1 MSAIKKLKKAGDITS
16 VLNVLTT
23 AFPNLSGVI
32 SSFVS
37 SLMSGTAT
45 IGTFKTAISGLWTVL
60 TAHPIAAVIAAVGAL
75 VVGFNAYNQSVQEAV
90 NKAKEAGT
98 AWSESN
104 TSIQSQIDKI
114 EELRTALD
122 NGTLSEEES
131 YQAKEELLSIQQ
143 SLSESYGQQV
153 AGIDLVNGSL
163 KEQIGLLREASQAE
177 ADKFLNENRKGIA
190 EAEKAMSANLDNDW
204 NPFTESY
211 NLGYF
216 DNGTEGERILRNA
229 VQKYGDLF
237 ELVGDGATTTIYF
250 KGNATEAEETLNQ
263 VMTEVRNASEHI
275 ADDPLVTNFLNNAS
289 TALIEADTILTEYQ
303 DLYNQAQ
310 EARLVADQT
319 EFKASDYSDEDGQ
332 TAIEWL
338 NDYAEAVQNYNDAIA
353 SGDTAKITKA
363 KNEFGLVHAAIQE
376 LLQNSD
382 FAEYSDQFN
391 AVFEQLNQGAINLN
405 DFKKSLSGT
414 SDYGIFEGVAESAKE
429 LQNLDLT
436 DFDLRYALDTDGT
449 QEGEQALNRLVGAA
463 KEAGIISDDSASSVQ
478 TLIDMLVEAGIISQT
493 VAESTEE
500 VAESTTDTVDTL
512 STSLENAI
520 ARQDNLN
527 AAMASSV
534 SASGLTSEE
543 ILNVANAYKD
553 LDGYNPDK
561 LFERTANGIHINAA
575 ELRKLDAELKKNEMA
590 DYQQQIIDKQQ
601 ELNQARLQGADTSV
615 LESELSMLQQM
626 AAQYDGLTS
635 AYQRWLDAQS
645 GGEEGDMY
653 RSVHDTML
661 ERGKELYE
669 SQLYNNKEF
678 RAIADFYSNKDLTNA
693 SAEEVKAAYE
703 EALPAIERYFT
714 ESREGVDNFVRD
726 MMKLSDAEG
735 LNWYETLEDG
745 SIRFNTGNDEQ
756 IAEMLGIDVEAVQS
770 IYRMMS
776 EYRDDILIGDTSGMN
791 AFTSQVE
798 DAQSKIQQLQ
808 DAGELS
814 SSISVDYD
822 VNDMSLEDMQ
832 TKISE
837 LKEERVEINA
847 ETNPEAAEALDEL
860 ISKTEKA
867 YFFKLNADTSGGLD
881 QATSAVESIQQRIAV
896 LQAEKPVMSI
906 SAIIE
911 GDEEIQSLAAQL
923 ATLPPEVQTTIGIS
937 TENVGNV
944 DGIISQLSQNP
955 ESINVP
961 VNYTKGTEPETVED
975 ASGIAN
981 YTLGESPAE
990 VPDAWGDANF
1000 RLGTYP
1006 TSIPSITQT
1015 VNQVLNPLQLATG
1028 TMLSAAHADGT
1039 AYNVLNLKPAYAN
1052 GKVALSQ
1059 NEEALVNELG
1069 TESVIRDGRWF
1080 MIPGGMHV
1088 QSLKKGDIVL
1098 SAQQTKDLLNSGKAT
1113 GHGKAYA
1120 YGTAYNGMSAY
1131 SDGGWDFSDSS
1142 TSTTTTTTTTS
1153 TSTKNT
1159 SSKNTTAK
1167 AKKDGQD
1174 LVDWIERKIE
1184 KVQRKIQKFQTVADN
1199 IYKSFKTR
1207 NTALKNQISSVSD
1220 EIDIQKK
1227 AYDRYLAQADAVNL
1241 KSSLKKK
1248 VRNGTIDIDSYGE
1261 KTREKIEEYQKWLD
1275 KARDCKQ
1282 AIDDL
1287 NVSLSELYNQQ
1298 FENII
1303 TKWEG
1308 KLQDLQHEAERTESL
1323 ISRRTEYASEY
1334 LAPENAKEAS
1344 EANITDYQS
1353 LISNAQSQIE
1363 KRASELVEL
1372 RKKLNETLSD
1382 PESGIVEGSEGH
1394 KNMLAEIQSV
1404 ESEIDGLNSD
1414 IIGYSNSISE
1424 EYMNM
1429 FDGVA
1434 QGYENKLAQAEH
1446 LANEYNH
1453 ALEMAEAKGYQTS
1466 AQYYE
1471 MLRGIE
1477 EENVSLLKEEYDSLM
1492 NSMSTAL
1499 SSGEIEEGS
1508 QAYYDMTEQINGV
1521 AEAIQEAELNIVEF
1535 NNSIRETQ
1543 WEQFDYLQDRITK
1556 VSDEIEF
1563 MNELMSNSDMFTD
1576 KGKFTDTGMATLGMY
1591 GMNYNTLMRQADD
1604 YAEEIKKINE
1614 EIADDPANTK
1624 LIERKDELLEKQRE
1638 LILAAESEKQAIK
1651 DLVSDGIQAEIDSL
1665 KELAD
1670 SYIAALE
1677 SQKDL
1682 YDFQKKVAEQTKNI
1696 AALEKQLQAYQND
1709 TTEEARAKIQK
1720 ISVELADAKSDLEE
1734 TQYEHYISETK
1745 KILDDMTVEYEKV
1758 LNERLDNLDMLIEEM
1773 IATANSNAVSIDATL
1788 REVADSVG
1796 YTMSEQMTSTWT
1808 NVASQMAIDAAQR
1821 VNDTNRLVN
1830 QLVSNGAISQ
1840 QNAASIISAL
1850 ANGDAQAL
1858 QNTVSIVNG
1867 LLANGQLSSENATAI
1882 LTSMSNG
1889 DQLAIAN
1896 ALNIITKLTENGTLA
1911 QADAASIVSGLVVG
1925 DELSKLHATQTITK
1939 LSENG
1944 QLSKENATALSTALS
1959 TCTGEGSV
1967 LATYSKDFGTKLT
1980 SLNTTL
1986 DGIKTYTDSLQKK
1999 AADEAATAKA
2009 KAEAEAAAKAAAEK
2023 AAAEAA
2029 AKAAS
2034 TKAAAEAATKN
2045 TVTETAKKEAEKTT
2059 TTATQTK
2066 TEPKQA
2072 EPKKKSTSTQGD
2084 GKLQVGDKVKFNS
2097 GKYYE
2102 NSYGQGNS
2110 GYQKRGSQVYVTKI
2124 NKSGTHPYHI
2134 STGKKLGSGDLGWLK
2149 KSQISGYASGAK
2161 RISQDGLAW
2170 INENWD
2176 KNGGE
2181 TYLRKSD
2188 KAVLTTVGTDDRIY
2202 NAMASENLWKAAN
2215 SPGQF
2220 VMDNLSSARSAM
2232 NNQPSETMQ
2241 KYLSVT
2247 ENSGN
2252 TTIGDINIEM
2262 DLSGIADYEEFM
2274 QKMQNDKKFAKLIQS
2289 ISLGAMLGRNPQDKY
2304 KIKW

>member
-1 MSAIKKLKKAGDITS
+1 
-16 VLNVLTT
+16 
-23 AFPNLSGVI
+23 
-32 SSFVS
+32 
-37 SLMSGTAT
+37 
-45 IGTFKTAISGLWTVL
+45 
-60 TAHPIAAVIAAVGAL
+60 
-75 VVGFNAYNQSVQEAV
+75 
-90 NKAKEAGT
+90 
-98 AWSESN
+98 
-104 TSIQSQIDKI
+104 
-114 EELRTALD
+114 
-122 NGTLSEEES
+122 
-131 YQAKEELLSIQQ
+131 
-143 SLSESYGQQV
+143 
-153 AGIDLVNGSL
+153 
-163 KEQIGLLREASQAE
+163 
-177 ADKFLNENRKGIA
+177 
-190 EAEKAMSANLDNDW
+190 
-204 NPFTESY
+204 
-211 NLGYF
+211 
-216 DNGTEGERILRNA
+216 
-229 VQKYGDLF
+229 
-237 ELVGDGATTTIYF
+237 
-250 KGNATEAEETLNQ
+250 
-263 VMTEVRNASEHI
+263 MT
-275 ADDPLVTNFLNNAS
+275 
-289 TALIEADTILTEYQ
+289 
-303 DLYNQAQ
+303 
-310 EARLVADQT
+310 
-319 EFKASDYSDEDGQ
+319 
-332 TAIEWL
+332 
-338 NDYAEAVQNYNDAIA
+338 
-353 SGDTAKITKA
+353 
-363 KNEFGLVHAAIQE
+363 
-376 LLQNSD
+376 
-382 FAEYSDQFN
+382 
-391 AVFEQLNQGAINLN
+391 
-405 DFKKSLSGT
+405 
-414 SDYGIFEGVAESAKE
+414 
-429 LQNLDLT
+429 
-436 DFDLRYALDTDGT
+436 
-449 QEGEQALNRLVGAA
+449 
-463 KEAGIISDDSASSVQ
+463 
-478 TLIDMLVEAGIISQT
+478 
-493 VAESTEE
+493 
-500 VAESTTDTVDTL
+500 
-512 STSLENAI
+512 
-520 ARQDNLN
+520 
-527 AAMASSV
+527 
-534 SASGLTSEE
+534 
-543 ILNVANAYKD
+543 
-553 LDGYNPDK
+553 
-561 LFERTANGIHINAA
+561 
-575 ELRKLDAELKKNEMA
+575 
-590 DYQQQIIDKQQ
+590 
-601 ELNQARLQGADTSV
+601 
-615 LESELSMLQQM
+615 
-626 AAQYDGLTS
+626 
-635 AYQRWLDAQS
+635 
-645 GGEEGDMY
+645 
-653 RSVHDTML
+653 
-661 ERGKELYE
+661 
-669 SQLYNNKEF
+669 
-678 RAIADFYSNKDLTNA
+678 
-693 SAEEVKAAYE
+693 
-703 EALPAIERYFT
+703 
-714 ESREGVDNFVRD
+714 
-726 MMKLSDAEG
+726 
-735 LNWYETLEDG
+735 
-745 SIRFNTGNDEQ
+745 
-756 IAEMLGIDVEAVQS
+756 
-770 IYRMMS
+770 
-776 EYRDDILIGDTSGMN
+776 
-791 AFTSQVE
+791 
-798 DAQSKIQQLQ
+798 
-808 DAGELS
+808 
-814 SSISVDYD
+814 
-822 VNDMSLEDMQ
+822 
-832 TKISE
+832 
-837 LKEERVEINA
+837 
-847 ETNPEAAEALDEL
+847 
-860 ISKTEKA
+860 
-867 YFFKLNADTSGGLD
+867 
-881 QATSAVESIQQRIAV
+881 
-896 LQAEKPVMSI
+896 
-906 SAIIE
+906 
-911 GDEEIQSLAAQL
+911 
-923 ATLPPEVQTTIGIS
+923 
-937 TENVGNV
+937 
-944 DGIISQLSQNP
+944 
-955 ESINVP
+955 
-961 VNYTKGTEPETVED
+961 
-975 ASGIAN
+975 
-981 YTLGESPAE
+981 
-990 VPDAWGDANF
+990 
-1000 RLGTYP
+1000 
-1006 TSIPSITQT
+1006 
-1015 VNQVLNPLQLATG
+1015 
-1028 TMLSAAHADGT
+1028 
-1039 AYNVLNLKPAYAN
+1039 
-1052 GKVALSQ
+1052 
-1059 NEEALVNELG
+1059 
-1069 TESVIRDGRWF
+1069 
-1080 MIPGGMHV
+1080 
-1088 QSLKKGDIVL
+1088 
-1098 SAQQTKDLLNSGKAT
+1098 
-1113 GHGKAYA
+1113 
-1120 YGTAYNGMSAY
+1120 
-1131 SDGGWDFSDSS
+1131 
-1142 TSTTTTTTTTS
+1142 
-1153 TSTKNT
+1153 
-1159 SSKNTTAK
+1159 
-1167 AKKDGQD
+1167 
-1174 LVDWIERKIE
+1174 
-1184 KVQRKIQKFQTVADN
+1184 
-1199 IYKSFKTR
+1199 
-1207 NTALKNQISSVSD
+1207 
-1220 EIDIQKK
+1220 
-1227 AYDRYLAQADAVNL
+1227 
-1241 KSSLKKK
+1241 
-1248 VRNGTIDIDSYGE
+1248 
-1261 KTREKIEEYQKWLD
+1261 
-1275 KARDCKQ
+1275 
-1282 AIDDL
+1282 
-1287 NVSLSELYNQQ
+1287 
-1298 FENII
+1298 
-1303 TKWEG
+1303 
-1308 KLQDLQHEAERTESL
+1308 
-1323 ISRRTEYASEY
+1323 
-1334 LAPENAKEAS
+1334 PENAKEAS

-1394 KNMLAEIQSV
+1394 KKMLAEIQSV

-1477 EENVSLLKEEYDSLM
+1477 EENITLLKEEYDALM
-1492 NSMSTAL
+1492 DAMSTAL

-1508 QAYYDMTEQINGV
+1508 QAYYDMVEQIDGV
-1521 AEAIQEAELNIVEF
+1521 AEAIQEAELNVVEF

-1543 WEQFDYLQDRITK
+1543 WEQFDYLQDRISK

-1563 MNELMSNSDMFTD
+1563 LNELMSNSDMFTD
-1576 KGKFTDTGMATLGMY
+1576 KGKFTDEGMATLGMY
-1591 GMNYNTLMRQADD
+1591 GMNYNTLMKQADD
-1604 YAEEIKKINE
+1604 YAAEIKKINE
-1614 EIADDPANTK
+1614 EIANDPANTL

-1665 KELAD
+1665 KELSD
-1670 SYIAALE
+1670 SYVSALE

-1696 AALEKQLQAYQND
+1696 ASLEKQLQAYQND

-1734 TQYEHYISETK
+1734 TQYDHYISETK

-1773 IATANSNAVSIDATL
+1773 IATANSNAVTIDATL

-1959 TCTGEGSV
+1959 TCTGEGSI

-1999 AADEAATAKA
+1999 AADEAAAAKA

-2045 TVTETAKKEAEKTT
+2045 TATETAKKEAEKTT
-2059 TTATQTK
+2059 TTAPQTK
-2066 TEPKQA
+2066 TEVKQP

-2110 GYQKRGSQVYVTKI
+2110 GYQKRGSQVYITEI

-2149 KSQISGYASGAK
+2149 KSQISGYATGAK

-2274 QKMQNDKKFAKLIQS
+2274 QKMKNDKKFAKLIQS
-2289 ISLGAMLGRNPQDKY
+2289 IALGAMLGRNPQDKY